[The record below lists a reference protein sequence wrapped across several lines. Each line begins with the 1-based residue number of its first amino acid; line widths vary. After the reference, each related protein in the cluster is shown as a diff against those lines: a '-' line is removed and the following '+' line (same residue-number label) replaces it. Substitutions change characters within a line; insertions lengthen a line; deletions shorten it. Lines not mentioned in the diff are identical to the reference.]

1 MPLREYVCKACGR
14 AFEALERAGEKP
26 SCPDCG
32 SVRLERQLSAFSPKS
47 SSGGAGGLPPCA
59 DGCPTAGASGC
70 GCGCGCAGHH
80 HHH

>member
-32 SVRLERQLSAFSPKS
+32 SARLERQLSAFSPKS
-47 SSGGAGGLPPCA
+47 SSGGSGGLPPCA
-59 DGCPTAGASGC
+59 DGCPSAGSS